1 MYKKTFNRS
10 NNFSRS
16 KRKIK
21 TIDPSRLIQ
30 KAEENI
36 VQETYIP
43 THQFSDFLIAQQ
55 LKNNILEKGYTTP
68 SPIQDEVIPLALQG
82 RDIVGIANT
91 GTGKTAAFL
100 IPLLNKIFYNRSEK
114 VLIVA
119 PTRELAVQIQDELKT
134 FAKGMN
140 IFSALCIGG
149 VGMQQQIQSLR
160 RNPHVV
166 IGTPGRLKD
175 LKNQGKLS
183 LALCSN
189 IVLDEVDRMLDMGFI
204 NDVRF
209 IMSHLPKYRQSFFFS
224 ATLSPQI
231 QTIIHSFAQNPI
243 TISVKSQETAVNVD
257 QDIIKTYGKQKLDV
271 LQNLLSQEEMKKV
284 IIFGRTKWGIEKLS
298 QQLAHRGL
306 QVAALHGNKN
316 QNQRQRALESFRRN
330 EVAILLA
337 TDIVARGIDV
347 DDVTHVINYDL
358 PETYDDYVH
367 RIGRTGRNNKKG
379 VALSFV
385 D

>member
-21 TIDPSRLIQ
+21 TIDPSCLIQ

-209 IMSHLPKYRQSFFFS
+209 IMSHLPKYRQSFLF
-224 ATLSPQI
+224 
-231 QTIIHSFAQNPI
+231 
-243 TISVKSQETAVNVD
+243 
-257 QDIIKTYGKQKLDV
+257 
-271 LQNLLSQEEMKKV
+271 
-284 IIFGRTKWGIEKLS
+284 
-298 QQLAHRGL
+298 
-306 QVAALHGNKN
+306 
-316 QNQRQRALESFRRN
+316 
-330 EVAILLA
+330 
-337 TDIVARGIDV
+337 
-347 DDVTHVINYDL
+347 
-358 PETYDDYVH
+358 
-367 RIGRTGRNNKKG
+367 
-379 VALSFV
+379 
-385 D
+385 